1 MKRTFS
7 ILITILMMVSCDE
20 QEKAVTATGLAISQ
34 TGDPAVLSVGET
46 LTLTATVEPSGAS
59 QKIGWATDKPG
70 VATVVGGVVTGIL
83 PGTVVVTATTIDGA
97 RSASV
102 NVKVINPLSDIV
114 FSQDAIRMPRG
125 TKINL
130 TFVFV
135 PHSAL
140 NRTLEWSSSNPAIA
154 SIDIDSGEITA
165 NEYGKVIITA
175 TSRDDGSITAS
186 CEVEVIP
193 ILVTDVQVS
202 SDVLML
208 VPGRKGNLPYAV
220 FPENAEDQSV
230 TWSSGDESIAT
241 VDAIT
246 GEVTAVSPGRVTIT
260 AASADGPFGE
270 GSVWIPDLSN
280 LGENMLVNPSFE
292 LPDGETNAFPGWTK
306 LVDAIP
312 GTAWFQNY
320 PPYKA
325 AGNLNAPGAGA
336 TLRVWNTMA
345 DYATGNFTF
354 FTFDGKY
361 ACRINGG
368 NAGGVYQEGITVTPG
383 KTYYIS
389 AVIAYR
395 VNSGGQKIH
404 PAEQVG
410 LHPAQSVKILS
421 TGDGLILYHAVPI
434 VTDPSHNDNLL
445 RPEGLWTVP
454 DDFAAAQVRFSVDQ
468 PNTNGYG
475 PSEQRFPSPVM
486 LIDDCRFQEVLE

>member
-7 ILITILMMVSCDE
+7 ILITILMMVSCS
-20 QEKAVTATGLAISQ
+20 EKEKDVAATGLAISQ
-34 TGDPAVLSVGET
+34 TGDPATLVVGET

-83 PGTVVVTATTIDGA
+83 PGTAVVTATTIDGS

-114 FSQDAIRMPRG
+114 FGQDAIRMPRG

-140 NRTLEWSSSNPAIA
+140 NRVLEWSSSDPDIA
-154 SIDIDSGEITA
+154 SVDIDSGEITA
-165 NEYGKVIITA
+165 NEYGKVTITA
-175 TSRDDGSITAS
+175 SSRDDGNITAS

-230 TWSSGDESIAT
+230 TWSSNNVSIAT
-241 VDAIT
+241 VDAAT
-246 GEVTAVSPGRVTIT
+246 GEITAVSPGRVTIT

-270 GSVWIPDLSN
+270 GSIWVPRLEEN
-280 LGENMLVNPSFE
+280 LLANPSFE
-292 LPDGETNAFPGWTK
+292 LPDVEVAATNFTGWTK
-306 LVDAIP
+306 LVNPDP
-312 GTAWFQNY
+312 GAAWFTGY

-325 AGNLNAPGAGA
+325 AGNTNNPGATN
-336 TLRVWNTMA
+336 TLRVWNTAA
-345 DYATGNFTF
+345 DYTTGNFTF

-395 VNSGGQKIH
+395 PNAAGQKIH

-434 VTDPSHNDNLL
+434 VTDPSQTYNLL

-475 PSEQRFPSPVM
+475 PTAQRFPSPVM